1 MLSKKI
7 TESIVT
13 VGFIGK
19 IKYCPG
25 TFGSLPAFPLAY
37 IIMHFVLSRQIVFS
51 FSSLN
56 PAEAQIIT
64 LLLIGLMTCVALFII
79 GVVFSS
85 IYSRETGK
93 EDPKE
98 VVIDELAGQLLVITM
113 SFFSV
118 AFIQH
123 SKIAGFLPTRV
134 IDLLFLFAL
143 PFGLF
148 RLFDILKPWPINWA
162 DKNVKGGLGIMLDD
176 ILAAI
181 FAIIMQYA
189 IVFILLDWFALEAA

>member
-1 MLSKKI
+1 MLFKKI
-7 TESIVT
+7 TDLIVT
-13 VGFIGK
+13 VGYIGK

-25 TFGSLPAFPLAY
+25 TFGSLCAFPLAY

-51 FSSLN
+51 FTSANLI
-56 PAEAQIIT
+56 EAQIFT
-64 LLLIGLMTCVALFII
+64 LLLFGFGASLVLFII
-79 GVVFSS
+79 GVIFSS
-85 IYSRETGK
+85 IYTKRTGR

-123 SKIAGFLPTRV
+123 SKIIDFLPDRA
-134 IDLLFLFAL
+134 INLIFLFAL

-148 RLFDILKPWPINWA
+148 RLFDIIKPWPISWI
-162 DKNVKGGLGIMLDD
+162 DKNVKSGFGIMVDD
-176 ILAAI
+176 TLAAI

-189 IVFILLDWFALEAA
+189 VVFVLLDWFGK

>member
-1 MLSKKI
+1 MLVKKI
-7 TESIVT
+7 TDLIVT
-13 VGFIGK
+13 VGYIGK

-25 TFGSLPAFPLAY
+25 TFGSLCAFPLAY
-37 IIMHFVLSRQIVFS
+37 IIMHVVLSRQIVFS
-51 FSSLN
+51 FTSANLV
-56 PAEAQIIT
+56 EAQIFT
-64 LLLIGLMTCVALFII
+64 LLLFGFGASLVLFII
-79 GVVFSS
+79 GVIFSS
-85 IYSRETGK
+85 IYSKQTGR

-123 SKIAGFLPTRV
+123 SKI
-134 IDLLFLFAL
+134 IDFIPDRAINLIFLFAL

-148 RLFDILKPWPINWA
+148 RLFDIVKPWPISWV
-162 DKNVKGGLGIMLDD
+162 DKNVKSGFGIMFDD
-176 ILAAI
+176 TLAAI

-189 IVFILLDWFALEAA
+189 VVFVLLDWFGK